1 MLSPLALG
9 LALQLAASPP
19 PLPEAPR
26 RQPLLA
32 DLAAPALQLAPR
44 APTRRTPAPGAPAQ
58 DVEYSDW
65 YYRRLDVHR
74 YGSYVML
81 LLFLAQYYAGTQLEQ
96 GGEDNWAE
104 DAHPL
109 LAGGVAVLFAS
120 NTVTGVWNLWEGRKD
135 PNDRKRRFL
144 HAGLMLLADAG
155 FVATGILA
163 DEAEDR
169 PGGAGAHKTVALSSM
184 AVATLGYAIMLDV
197 FRPD

>member
-9 LALQLAASPP
+9 LVLQLAD
-19 PLPEAPR
+19 APR
-26 RQPLLA
+26 RQPLLVE
-32 DLAAPALQLAPR
+32 LAP
-44 APTRRTPAPGAPAQ
+44 PTQ
-58 DVEYSDW
+58 NVEYSDW

-81 LLFLAQYYAGTQLEQ
+81 PLFLAQVYAGTQLER
-96 GGEDNWAE
+96 GGEDNWAA

-120 NTVTGVWNLWEGRKD
+120 NTVTGVWNLWEGRTD
-135 PNDRKRRFL
+135 PADRTARFL

-163 DEAEDR
+163 DAAEDR

-184 AVATLGYAIMLDV
+184 AVATLGYVIMLDV